1 MRAVAKSGAVVSV
14 LAREA
19 GIHPASC
26 MVGGANCALG
36 HRRART
42 IRGWRQPK
50 ATGRGSCSQAR
61 RRAAPLRFA
70 LSVTAPLSVAD
81 CRGRDEG
88 RSRLDFDGLRRV
100 EQRAGWRQGWK
111 PVADRTGRP

>member
-50 ATGRGSCSQAR
+50 PRGAAR
-61 RRAAPLRFA
+61 AVKPEGGLLRCA
-70 LSVTAPLSVAD
+70 SP
-81 CRGRDEG
+81 CR
-88 RSRLDFDGLRRV
+88 
-100 EQRAGWRQGWK
+100 
-111 PVADRTGRP
+111 